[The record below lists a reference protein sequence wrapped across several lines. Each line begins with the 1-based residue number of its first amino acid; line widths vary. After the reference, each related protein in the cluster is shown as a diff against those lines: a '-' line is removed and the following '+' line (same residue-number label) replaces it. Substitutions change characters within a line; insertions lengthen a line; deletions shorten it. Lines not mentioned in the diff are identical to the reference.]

1 MTAPDTPTDGD
12 IALACMAQFAGEL
25 HRQGLRDACI
35 SPGSRSTPLAL
46 ALSRHGGF
54 RLHVHLDERSAA
66 FFALGLARAT
76 SRPVALVCT
85 SGTAVANWL
94 PAVVEASMAAVPLL
108 LLSADRPP
116 GLRGTGANQTI
127 DQVGLFGGFVRWS
140 VDAPLPAPGPGAAGA
155 WRSLAAEA
163 MDRAMAGRPG
173 PVHLNLPFG
182 EPLVPSGAVVELEPA
197 GDADLLADAATS
209 PAGARPAG
217 ATPSIAPGRPVAVP
231 PTAPGRSG
239 AISPTAPDP
248 AVVEELATLIRAT
261 ERGLVM
267 AGGLPARPGAG
278 GAGAIARLASRAAWP
293 LIAEPT
299 SCLRTGPPA
308 LAAGVLLLGSPPFA
322 ATHVPDLTIQVG
334 STPTSRSALA
344 TSAGSRRL
352 VVVTPPGVEADPA
365 RAAWMTVRC
374 DPGLLAAALIDRLP
388 PRGPTT
394 WERSWAEADRCAAG
408 AVAAWMDGLGDEPFE
423 GRAARDVAAGLPDG
437 ALLFVGS
444 SMPIRDLD
452 AFMRPRSGLRVV
464 GNRGA
469 SGIDG
474 SVSTALGLA
483 AGSACDPAAGSP
495 GHAGAGGTRTFA
507 LIGDLA
513 LLHDAGALIWGA
525 RRGHDLV
532 IVVINNDG
540 GGIFEMLD
548 QARLPEREELFATPH
563 GVEPA
568 ALAAAAGAGHHLV
581 RRAGE
586 LVTAIDRARAAGGVQ
601 LVEVRT
607 ERGRNAEL
615 HRALAAVVAE
625 AVAGLGGESRGERLP
640 GGPVLGQPLQAP
652 GVLHQSL
659 DGPEAGRRESRGGE
673 RDLPDRGVADRGEE
687 CELHGDLDPRGL
699 VEEVAGV
706 HAEEP
711 GESLQVRLGRVG
723 SEFPAELPEVGG
735 GDRRPPLAVER
746 RRHLGIAVRRP
757 PGGVDRL
764 EKALELLGEA
774 RVGLTRHRPLP
785 STHGSHS
792 TATESSRVDGG
803 ERFRFARSSLDGA
816 PAVA

>member
-1 MTAPDTPTDGD
+1 VTAPDTPTDGD

-197 GDADLLADAATS
+197 GDADLLADTATS
-209 PAGARPAG
+209 SAGARPAG
-217 ATPSIAPGRPVAVP
+217 ATPSIAPGRPVAMP

-408 AVAAWMDGLGDEPFE
+408 AVAAWMDGLGDQPFE
-423 GRAARDVAAGLPDG
+423 GRVARDVAAGLPDG

-495 GHAGAGGTRTFA
+495 GRAGAGGTRTFA

-625 AVAGLGGESRGERLP
+625 AVAGLGGESP
-640 GGPVLGQPLQAP
+640 G
-652 GVLHQSL
+652 
-659 DGPEAGRRESRGGE
+659 
-673 RDLPDRGVADRGEE
+673 
-687 CELHGDLDPRGL
+687 
-699 VEEVAGV
+699 
-706 HAEEP
+706 
-711 GESLQVRLGRVG
+711 
-723 SEFPAELPEVGG
+723 
-735 GDRRPPLAVER
+735 
-746 RRHLGIAVRRP
+746 
-757 PGGVDRL
+757 
-764 EKALELLGEA
+764 
-774 RVGLTRHRPLP
+774 
-785 STHGSHS
+785 
-792 TATESSRVDGG
+792 
-803 ERFRFARSSLDGA
+803 
-816 PAVA
+816 